1 MSRFRT
7 WPDEL
12 DFAGFATQRCG
23 GFLTD
28 MKNGKRF
35 FSGCYQNLRC
45 GVGALAIF
53 LLLVLPG
60 VSHATSY
67 SVSGTFRYQI
77 GFSNIPV
84 GGYSYTGGLEGTSG
98 ADDGE
103 ATYLR
108 VAAGSSA
115 SSIGLRAWSS
125 LEYDKQNTLG
135 ISETYTA
142 SSSASAIGIW
152 DDFLIEGPGTGTV
165 SVSINLYLDGF
176 IFLTGSETPSA
187 PFPAVSSGD
196 VSVGIFVSGSNVGSG
211 QYSQSMRNSVITTES
226 HGILS
231 GFDGDGVIQS
241 LTFDAP
247 VNTPFTLELSLG
259 VNSGVGVA
267 ANQFAIL
274 ASSTDFGNTL
284 TFATDGPV
292 FNLPGGYTLN
302 SAGANISNN
311 SVVPEPSTALLSL
324 TGILLLHCCRRSS
337 RLAGA

>member
-1 MSRFRT
+1 
-7 WPDEL
+7 
-12 DFAGFATQRCG
+12 
-23 GFLTD
+23 
-28 MKNGKRF
+28 MKNGERF
-35 FSGCYQNLRC
+35 FSGFCQYLRSSL
-45 GVGALAIF
+45 GALATF
-53 LLLVLPG
+53 ALVFLPG

-84 GGYSYTGGLEGTSG
+84 GGYSYTGGMEGTSG
-98 ADDGE
+98 GDGGE

-115 SSIGLRAWSS
+115 SSNGLRAWSS
-125 LEYDKQNTLG
+125 VEYDKQNTFG

-142 SSSASAIGIW
+142 SSGASAIGIW
-152 DDFLIEGPGTGTV
+152 DDFLIQGPGTGTV

-176 IFLTGSETPSA
+176 ILLAGSETPTA
-187 PFPAVSSGD
+187 PFPAVASGD

-211 QYSQSMRNSVITTES
+211 QYNQSIRNNVITTES
-226 HGILS
+226 YGILS
-231 GFDGDGVIQS
+231 GFDGDGAFQS

-247 VNTPFTLELSLG
+247 VNTPFTLELALG

-284 TFATDGPV
+284 TFATEGPV
-292 FNLPGGYTLN
+292 FNLPGGYTIN

-311 SVVPEPSTALLSL
+311 SLVPEPSTALLSL
-324 TGILLLHCCRRSS
+324 TGILVLQCRRRRSS
-337 RLAGA
+337 RPARV